1 MIKRKLLEINRV
13 NEVWNKYIANKIKLT
28 IIKSENNWMKLKFII
43 QLELLDFYNEDI
55 LDSNPFLFNYQI
67 KKKEEEEEVWFP

>member
-43 QLELLDFYNEDI
+43 QLLNLDKLLEIAWEIQKENV
-55 LDSNPFLFNYQI
+55 LFSEREGESLQR
-67 KKKEEEEEVWFP
+67 VF